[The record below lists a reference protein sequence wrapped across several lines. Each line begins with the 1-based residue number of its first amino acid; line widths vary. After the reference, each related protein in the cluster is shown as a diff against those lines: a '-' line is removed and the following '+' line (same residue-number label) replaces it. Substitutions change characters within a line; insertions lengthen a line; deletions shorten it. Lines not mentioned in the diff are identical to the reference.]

1 MCLKQVA
8 LWSVADVG
16 VVPGIGALLVCAQ
29 MLVALMKLIVPVV
42 IATAAKVCGR
52 ITSWA
57 VAILLPFAVLVRLQL
72 ALIKQTA

>member
-1 MCLKQVA
+1 MKQVA

-16 VVPGIGALLVCAQ
+16 VVPGIGALLVCAR
-29 MLVALMKLIVPVV
+29 MFVALVKLIVPVV
-42 IATAAKVCGR
+42 IATVAKVCRG

-57 VAILLPFAVLVRLQL
+57 VAILFPFAVLVRLQL